1 MNYVMFTPNADCITC
16 IYSLYKFAYP
26 NIIYLNFCFQAPHLP
41 IVVIPAALLRLRC
54 VGRRGSVRLF
64 LPYWNELSFKCV
76 KEMGHNGGRN
86 GAEVGEKW
94 TESWGEIGRK
104 WGRKGPKVGEK
115 WAESGGE
122 RGRKWG
128 RNRPKVGEK

>member
-76 KEMGHNGGRN
+76 KEMGHNGG
-86 GAEVGEKW
+86 EKW
-94 TESWGEIGRK
+94 GGSVGEIGRK

-115 WAESGGE
+115 WAESGGL
-122 RGRKWG
+122 RGRRWG
-128 RNRPKVGEK
+128 RNGPKVGEK

>member
-76 KEMGHNGGRN
+76 KEKGHNG
-86 GAEVGEKW
+86 
-94 TESWGEIGRK
+94 GEIGRK
-104 WGRKGPKVGEK
+104 WGRNGPKVG
-115 WAESGGE
+115 GE
-122 RGRKWG
+122 MGRKCPAAASLCGTPWK
-128 RNRPKVGEK
+128 RETFLTLLE